1 MSNIIIPSNPTDQK
15 ALLDGIKEL
24 SNSMTRAESER
35 DYQKESIKELAEKYQ
50 IDAKFIRR
58 MAVDYHKD
66 TFDTKTEEFD
76 DYTSLYET
84 IIKS

>member
-35 DYQKESIKELAEKYQ
+35 EYQKESVKALAEKYE

-58 MAVDYHKD
+58 MATDYHKD
-66 TFDTKTEEFD
+66 QFDTKSEEFD
-76 DYTSLYET
+76 DYTTLYET